1 LNARVRF
8 GFKLV
13 GVNAWERRGQK
24 LLFGAGEEEDNHWEM
39 RWYKYPQIRIC
50 NGYFETP
57 EPLGWIPEPPG
68 TGDFS
73 WLTWEQ
79 PRTSG
84 KSSEVPGKKISRLSQ
99 LADGSFCGW
108 DNFGF

>member
-13 GVNAWERRGQK
+13 GVNAWERRGAK
-24 LLFGAGEEEDNHWEM
+24 ATVWHRREEDNRWEM
-39 RWYKYPQIRIC
+39 RWYKYPQIWNC

-57 EPLGWIPEPPG
+57 EPPGWIPELPG

-79 PRTSG
+79 PGTSV
-84 KSSEVPGKKISRLSQ
+84 KSS
-99 LADGSFCGW
+99 
-108 DNFGF
+108 